1 MIRAQNLTYAYGTQT
16 VLHGVNLEQRVG
28 RVLGLVGPNGSGKST
43 LIRNLSGGLKP
54 VEGRVTIG
62 GKDLGSYSAQ
72 ELAREVSTV
81 IQERDSEPGLTVAQM
96 VMLGRTPHLGMFAR
110 PGASDEEKVIHSL
123 ESVNAL
129 HLAQRFFAELS
140 GGEKQRVLIARSLA
154 QDTPYIFLD
163 EPTNHLDIRHQ
174 HELLGLIRTNS
185 RNTVIV
191 LHDLNLAA
199 QYCDDV
205 VLLDS
210 GRVVAQGP
218 VGDVLTPAYLEPV
231 YDMAVH
237 RIEHH
242 GKTHLLFEP
251 RNPEGSS

>member
-1 MIRAQNLTYAYGTQT
+1 MIHAHNLSYAYGTHT
-16 VLHGVNLEQRVG
+16 VLHGVDLEQRAG

-43 LIRNLSGGLKP
+43 LIRNLSGSLRP
-54 VEGRVTIG
+54 AEGRVSIG
-62 GKDLGSYSAQ
+62 GKDLDSYSSQ

-81 IQERDSEPGLTVAQM
+81 IQERDSEPGLTAAQM

-110 PGASDEEKVIHSL
+110 PGAHDEEIVIRSL

-174 HELLGLIRTNS
+174 HELLGLIRANA

-205 VLLDS
+205 VLLNA

-218 VGDVLTPAYLEPV
+218 VDEVLTPPYLEPV
-231 YDMAVH
+231 YAMTVH

-251 RNPEGSS
+251 RNPEGTS